1 MLEKEDLIYD
11 LIFSETCDYKINIAH
26 YIDDIYGYD
35 DFVEDIKIILKKSRV
50 KVKKSE
56 IIIDSKT
63 AIWYLKVIK

>member
-1 MLEKEDLIYD
+1 MLEKEGLIYD
-11 LIFSETCDYKINIAH
+11 LIFSEKDDYKINIAH

>member
-1 MLEKEDLIYD
+1 MLEKKDLIYD
-11 LIFSETCDYKINIAH
+11 LIFSETDDYKINIAN

-35 DFVEDIKIILKKSRV
+35 EFVEDIKIILKKSRV

>member
-1 MLEKEDLIYD
+1 MLEKKDLIYD
-11 LIFSETCDYKINIAH
+11 LIFSETDDYKINIAD

-35 DFVEDIKIILKKSRV
+35 EFVENIKIILKKSRV

>member
-1 MLEKEDLIYD
+1 MFRDNLIED
-11 LIFSETCDYKINIAH
+11 LIFSQNNDYKIDISLYA
-26 YIDDIYGYD
+26 DDIYQYD
-35 DFVEDIKIILKKSRV
+35 DFVEDIKIILKRSGV